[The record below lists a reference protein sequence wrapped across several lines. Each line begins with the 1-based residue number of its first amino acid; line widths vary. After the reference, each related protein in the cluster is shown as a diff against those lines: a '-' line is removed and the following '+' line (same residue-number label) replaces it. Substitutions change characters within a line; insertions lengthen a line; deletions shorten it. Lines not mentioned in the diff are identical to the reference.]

1 MKVSNTNEA
10 AALNGTECYINAVQD
25 RNNGRKNQTIQALM
39 VPVVIVNSEAKNGGY
54 LFQVRLFHIKPVE
67 DHDITEPILL
77 PFGGAALYSSGSLWK
92 ADHWNAQEAAGRYIP
107 LIDDITD
114 QGSITVHTGPDG
126 LPVFTRIYPE
136 FLEPSEL
143 GPVVQDK
150 DGRFS
155 QSVLPRNNA
164 TIKAALAQG
173 QARKKRERAAAAK
186 AARAS

>member
-1 MKVSNTNEA
+1 MLTNEA

-25 RNNGRKNQTIQALM
+25 RNNGRKNQVIKALM
-39 VPVVIVNSEAKNGGY
+39 VPVKIINSEAKNGGY
-54 LFQVRLFHIKPVE
+54 LFQVRQYE
-67 DHDITEPILL
+67 MRSAG
-77 PFGGAALYSSGSLWK
+77 GGAAFYSSGSLWIK
-92 ADHWNAQEAAGRYIP
+92 EDGRYIP
-107 LIDDITD
+107 LIDDIAD

-173 QARKKRERAAAAK
+173 QARKKRERAAKAK
-186 AARAS
+186 ASKAS

>member
-1 MKVSNTNEA
+1 MKVTNTNEA

-25 RNNGRKNQTIQALM
+25 RNTGRKNQEIKALM

-54 LFQVRLFHIKPVE
+54 LFQVRQYETDSNGNCLGK
-67 DHDITEPILL
+67 
-77 PFGGAALYSSGSLWK
+77 FGGAALYSSGSLWT
-92 ADHWNAQEAAGRYIP
+92 DEDGRYIP
-107 LIDDITD
+107 LIDDIAD
-114 QGSITVHTGPDG
+114 QGSITVHTGKDG

-173 QARKKRERAAAAK
+173 QARKKRERAAKAK
-186 AARAS
+186 ASKAS